1 MASDKTVLYFGPR
14 RKRPSALV
22 TRFARENG
30 LEVVTVSGA
39 DEVRAMLNRSCPG
52 CVILDGDPTGMA
64 ELARG
69 LKQDAFTGI
78 VPLIV
83 VLPKSDA
90 GAAADMLAAGADEV
104 VSDGLPEREY
114 SLRLD
119 QALRRADRDV
129 SVHPTTRL
137 PGTHHIARDMQAR
150 LEAGQHFAVCYADL
164 DHFKEF
170 NDRYGYANGDG
181 VIRLLSRILRDM
193 ARGLA
198 PGGFVGRIGGDDFIM
213 NLPLEYLERTCDE
226 IVRLFD
232 ELIPYQYTEEDRRAG
247 YFRAKDRRGNIYST
261 PLHSTPD
268 TFDRSDHE
276 SVPGLRAHRPDQRTL
291 SRNEDVLEISP
302 RLQVRGR
309 PPAPVAGVAH
319 GVRYRSGHL
328 GGGSER
334 PSARSQNLNRSDPWS
349 SLSRARPAPRGS
361 RSIRPRCPPVAS
373 RFAAARAAA
382 SSAWRSRASL
392 RR

>member
-14 RKRPSALV
+14 RNPPSALV

-30 LEVVTVSGA
+30 CELVTVSGA
-39 DEVRAMLNRSCPG
+39 DEVRAMLNLCCAR
-52 CVILDGDPTGMA
+52 CVILDGDPTEIA

-129 SVHPTTRL
+129 SVNPTTRL

-193 ARGLA
+193 VRGLA
-198 PGGFVGRIGGDDFIM
+198 PGGFVGHIGGDDFIM

-247 YFRAKDRRGNIYST
+247 CFRAKDRRGNIYST
-261 PLHSTPD
+261 PL
-268 TFDRSDHE
+268 
-276 SVPGLRAHRPDQRTL
+276 QTL
-291 SRNEDVLEISP
+291 SIGVITNQFQVFEHTGQISELSAEMKTYSKSLPP

-349 SLSRARPAPRGS
+349 SLSCARPAPRGS
-361 RSIRPRCPPVAS
+361 RSIRLRCPPVAS

-382 SSAWRSRASL
+382 SSAWKSRASL